1 MDSIELPAE
10 DIPIDRQITHDYET
24 DRKNLMYM
32 SGFKVNYDSKLK
44 YILSKIYVY
53 TIMFFYTFLV
63 SMGSVAAILIHDKKL
78 KLEAVHWTFL
88 NLVGLTFMIIRYTY
102 ALDEPLKM
110 IKIGFFTYENEAVDE
125 RYFERKKY
133 HVRRIRNVSNMFL
146 GLAISNGILLS
157 FIKQVKKLPEAGDY
171 GKSINTGLPIPIF
184 LPFDTTTTIGFVLGY
199 LIDVVAF
206 FYLVVITS
214 SAQQI
219 FLSFME
225 QGIAQFEI
233 LNISISNL
241 EKRAYFM
248 YSKGKIYTEGITMDE
263 LYRSRKFQECVFQCL
278 RQNVRHHQTL
288 LRFRNN
294 IKTYVEAV
302 FVLLILASIVV
313 FAAIMFVILELQDLS
328 EASTL
333 FWLFSTEIVYVF
345 VVCIYGELFSQESAK
360 MFYVLWDIPWWKFD
374 KHNRLILLIMMSNSL
389 NPVVINA
396 PFFSSNL
403 SLESFG
409 DIMARA
415 YQFMSVVRNVD
426 RK

>member
-1 MDSIELPAE
+1 MDTIKLSAE

-32 SGFKVNYDSKLK
+32 SGFKVNNDSNLK

-53 TIMFFYTFLV
+53 AIIFFYSFLV

-88 NLVGLTFMIIRYTY
+88 NLVGLIFMVIRYTY
-102 ALDEPLKM
+102 VLDEPLKT
-110 IKIGFFTYENEAVDE
+110 IRTGFFTYENEFIDD
-125 RYFERKKY
+125 RYLERKRY
-133 HVRRIRNVSNMFL
+133 HVRRIRIVSNMFL

-157 FIKQVKKLPEAGDY
+157 FIKQVKKSSEVGNY
-171 GKSINTGLPIPIF
+171 GKSINIGLPIPIF
-184 LPFDTTTTIGFVLGY
+184 LPFDTTTTNGFVLGY
-199 LIDVVAF
+199 LINVVAF

-225 QGIAQFEI
+225 QGIVQFEI
-233 LNISISNL
+233 LNISISNI
-241 EKRAYFM
+241 EKRAYYI
-248 YSKGKIYTEGITMDE
+248 YSKGKACAEGISIE
-263 LYRSRKFQECVFQCL
+263 LYRTRKFQNCISQCL

-288 LRFRNN
+288 LRFRND

-333 FWLFSTEIVYVF
+333 FWLLSTEIIYVF

-360 MFYVLWDIPWWKFD
+360 MFYALWDIPWWNFD
-374 KHNRLILLIMMSNSL
+374 KRNKVILHIMLSNSM

-396 PFFSSNL
+396 PFFSSNM